1 MYNVNRINS
10 ELKRVIK
17 DFMFNYKKTCRE
29 SREDYLD
36 KFGGDTQV
44 YIPKDTEICTKEA
57 RESFTQYCSD
67 CRRRVSD
74 ILAPVYKDL
83 EAIATEPPTTEAV
96 NAITLFQMR
105 DDIDAGAIDMMIK
118 RYGNNATALNA
129 IVSIAKQ
136 HGMHNYLPHP
146 STEQI
151 QALKS
156 LEGSFARLFNSSAI
170 ISNGLEDWQ
179 GSAMEQTVD
188 SIVQVED

>member
-1 MYNVNRINS
+1 MYNVNRVNS
-10 ELKRVIK
+10 ELKRVIR
-17 DFMFNYKKTCRE
+17 DFLFNYKKICRE

-118 RYGNNATALNA
+118 RYGDNATALNA

-136 HGMHNYLPHP
+136 HGMHNYLPHL

-151 QALKS
+151 QSLKS
-156 LEGSFARLFNSSAI
+156 LEGSFARLFNPHAI
-170 ISNGLEDWQ
+170 FSNGMEDWQ
-179 GSAMEQTVD
+179 ASAMEQTVD
-188 SIVQVED
+188 KVVQTED